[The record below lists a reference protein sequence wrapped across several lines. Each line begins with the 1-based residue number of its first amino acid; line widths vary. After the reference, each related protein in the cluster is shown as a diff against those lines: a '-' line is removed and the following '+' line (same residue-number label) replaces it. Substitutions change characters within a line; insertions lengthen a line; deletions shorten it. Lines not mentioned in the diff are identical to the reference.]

1 MRNDAINM
9 EVNEGLLAFG
19 TEEEGAVGGV
29 VHEEIFVSQVRVF
42 SLACD
47 VRKHRRPKSVA
58 GGKKNADRRRF
69 DSRPATVDGVKA
81 YT

>member
-29 VHEEIFVSQVRVF
+29 VHEEIF
-42 SLACD
+42 
-47 VRKHRRPKSVA
+47 H
-58 GGKKNADRRRF
+58 
-69 DSRPATVDGVKA
+69 
-81 YT
+81 